1 VNFTFKVAA
10 TKSLRV
16 RIPLLCR
23 GNEMITEPHAAGA
36 DSYIGEVAPVTGGG
50 GATPPSDPACR
61 SALYGKSLNEKE
73 QAAGGWLCGPRPS
86 VMRRGRAYLPLS
98 ERLPSKNIAG
108 CMESCM
114 GECVK

>member
-1 VNFTFKVAA
+1 MIIKSSGWQEMTRRRMAKVAA

-36 DSYIGEVAPVTGGG
+36 DSYIGEVAPATGG

-61 SALYGKSLNEKE
+61 STLY
-73 QAAGGWLCGPRPS
+73 
-86 VMRRGRAYLPLS
+86 
-98 ERLPSKNIAG
+98 
-108 CMESCM
+108 
-114 GECVK
+114 